1 MTDLPID
8 YSGPEPEDDDFKQS
22 GLTLFNAPRVEQSAL
37 I

>member
-1 MTDLPID
+1 MNLPITMED
-8 YSGPEPEDDDFKQS
+8 EPEDDDFKQS